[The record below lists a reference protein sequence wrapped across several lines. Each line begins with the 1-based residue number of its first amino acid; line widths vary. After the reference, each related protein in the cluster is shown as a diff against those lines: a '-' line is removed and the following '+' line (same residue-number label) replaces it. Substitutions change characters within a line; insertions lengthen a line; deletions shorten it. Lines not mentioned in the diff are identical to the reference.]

1 MLRYLT
7 AGESHGR
14 SLMAILEGMP
24 SGLRVDK
31 AIIDKELKRR
41 QAGYGRGKRM
51 EIEKDRVQILSGM
64 RGGETLGS
72 PIALSIPNRDWKNW
86 KLIMDPVR
94 PGKEGKVT
102 RPRPGHADLV
112 GVLKYDQD
120 DIRNVLERASA
131 RETAARVA
139 IGVITKILLSEFGIS
154 IISQVIQIGKVK
166 VKIKNLKIDEI
177 EKKIARSLVSCP
189 DEEASRSMMAEI
201 DRARKKGDTL
211 GGVFEIIA
219 AGLPIGLGSYVHP
232 DRRLDGRLA
241 QALMS
246 IPAAKGIEIG
256 LGFRASELP
265 GSEVQDEIF
274 YEKRK
279 GFYRRTNNAGGLEGG
294 VTNGEPLRIKVA
306 MKPIST
312 LQKPLSS
319 VNLITKKKVKATVE
333 RADICVVPAAAV
345 IGESAVSF
353 ELANAMLEKFGGDS
367 LSEMKRNYEG
377 YLKYLKQR

>member
-7 AGESHGR
+7 AGESHGKT
-14 SLMAILEGMP
+14 LVAILEGML
-24 SGLRVDK
+24 SGLRVNPTK
-31 AIIDKELKRR
+31 IDKELKRR

-86 KLIMDPVR
+86 ESVMDPVR
-94 PGKEGKVT
+94 PSKEGKVT

-112 GVLKYDQD
+112 GVLKYDQY

-131 RETAARVA
+131 RETADRVA
-139 IGVITKILLSEFGIS
+139 IGAITKILLSEFGIS
-154 IISQVIQIGKVK
+154 IISQVIQIGRVKAKVEG
-166 VKIKNLKIDEI
+166 LKIGEI
-177 EKKIARSLVSCP
+177 KRKADDSKVSCP
-189 DEEASRSMMAEI
+189 DREADRLMAEEI
-201 DRARKKGDTL
+201 DRARRKGDTL

-219 AGLPIGLGSYVHP
+219 TGLPIGLGSYVHP

-246 IPAAKGIEIG
+246 IPAAKGVEIG
-256 LGFRASELP
+256 LGFRASELL

-306 MKPIST
+306 MKPLST

-319 VNLITKKKVKATVE
+319 VDLITKRKVKATVE
-333 RADICVVPAAAV
+333 RSDVCVVPAAAV
-345 IGESAVSF
+345 IGESVASF
-353 ELANAMLEKFGGDS
+353 ELANTMLEKFGGDS
-367 LSEMKRNYEG
+367 LSEMKRNYAG

>member
-31 AIIDKELKRR
+31 ATIDRELKRR

-51 EIEKDRVQILSGM
+51 DIEKDRVQILSGL
-64 RGGETLGS
+64 RGGRTLGS
-72 PIALSIPNRDWKNW
+72 PISLLIPNKDWENW
-86 KLIMDPVR
+86 KLIMDTIR
-94 PGKEGKVT
+94 PSIRGKVT

-139 IGVITKILLSEFGIS
+139 IGAIVRALLSEFGIS
-154 IISQVIQIGKVK
+154 IISQVIQIGGVKAKVE
-166 VKIKNLKIDEI
+166 NLKIGEI
-177 EKKIARSLVSCP
+177 KRRAANSKVSCS
-189 DEEASRSMMAEI
+189 DREAERLMIEEI

-211 GGVFEIIA
+211 GGVFEVIA
-219 AGLPIGLGSYVHP
+219 TGLPIGLGSYVHP

-241 QALMS
+241 QGLVS
-246 IPAAKGIEIG
+246 IPAAKGVEIG
-256 LGFRASELP
+256 LGFRASDLP

-279 GFYRRTNNAGGLEGG
+279 GFFRKTNNAGGLEGG
-294 VTNGEPLRIKVA
+294 MTNGEPLRIKVV
-306 MKPIST
+306 MKPLST
-312 LQKPLSS
+312 LQRPLSS
-319 VNLITKKKVKATVE
+319 VDLMTKKKVKATVE
-333 RADICVVPAAAV
+333 RSDVCVVPAAAV
-345 IGESAVSF
+345 IGESVAAF
-353 ELANAMLEKFGGDS
+353 ELANALIEKFGGDS

-377 YLKYLKQR
+377 YMKYLKAR

>member
-7 AGESHGR
+7 AGESHGK
-14 SLMAILEGMP
+14 SLVAILEGIP
-24 SGLRVDK
+24 SGLKVDK
-31 AIIDKELKRR
+31 ATIDRELKRR

-51 EIEKDRVQILSGM
+51 EIEKDRVQILSGL
-64 RGGETLGS
+64 RGGKTLGS
-72 PIALSIPNRDWKNW
+72 PVSLLIPNKDWKNW
-86 KLIMDPVR
+86 KLIMDPIKPSKGGR
-94 PGKEGKVT
+94 VT

-139 IGVITKILLSEFGIS
+139 IGAIAKILLSEFGIS
-154 IISQVIQIGKVK
+154 IISQVIQIGRVK
-166 VKIKNLKIDEI
+166 AKTKNLKINEI
-177 EKKIARSLVSCP
+177 EKKIAHSLVSCP

-219 AGLPIGLGSYVHP
+219 TGLPIGLGSYVHP

-241 QALMS
+241 QGLMS

-256 LGFRASELP
+256 LGFRASELL

-279 GFYRRTNNAGGLEGG
+279 GLYRKTNNAGGLEGG

-312 LQKPLSS
+312 LQRPLSS
-319 VNLITKKKVKATVE
+319 VDLITKKKVKATVE
-333 RADICVVPAAAV
+333 RADVCVVPAAAV
-345 IGESAVSF
+345 IGESVVAF
-353 ELANAMLEKFGGDS
+353 ELANAILKKFGGDS
-367 LSEMKRNYEG
+367 RSEIRRNYEG
-377 YLKYLKQR
+377 YVKYLKAK

>member
-7 AGESHGR
+7 AGESHGKT
-14 SLMAILEGMP
+14 LVAILEGML
-24 SGLRVDK
+24 SGLRVNPAK
-31 AIIDKELKRR
+31 IDKELKRR

-64 RGGETLGS
+64 RGGKTLGS

-86 KLIMDPVR
+86 KSVMDPVR
-94 PGKEGKVT
+94 PSKEGKVT

-139 IGVITKILLSEFGIS
+139 IGAITKILLSEFGIS
-154 IISQVIQIGKVK
+154 IISQVIQIGRVKAKVEG
-166 VKIKNLKIDEI
+166 LKIGEI
-177 EKKIARSLVSCP
+177 KRKADDSKVSCP
-189 DEEASRSMMAEI
+189 DREADRLMAEEI
-201 DRARKKGDTL
+201 DRARRKGDTL

-219 AGLPIGLGSYVHP
+219 TGLPIGLGSYVHP

-246 IPAAKGIEIG
+246 IPAAKGVEIG
-256 LGFRASELP
+256 LGFRASELL

-279 GFYRRTNNAGGLEGG
+279 GFYRKTNNAGGLEGG

-306 MKPIST
+306 MKPLST

-319 VNLITKKKVKATVE
+319 VDLITKRKVKATVE
-333 RADICVVPAAAV
+333 RSDVCVVPAAAV
-345 IGESAVSF
+345 IGESVASF

-367 LSEMKRNYEG
+367 LSEMKRNYAG
-377 YLKYLKQR
+377 YLKYLK

>member
-7 AGESHGR
+7 AGESHGK
-14 SLMAILEGMP
+14 SLIAILEGMP
-24 SGLRVDK
+24 SDLKVDPAK
-31 AIIDKELKRR
+31 IDKELKRR

-64 RGGETLGS
+64 RGGKTLGS
-72 PIALSIPNRDWKNW
+72 PISLSVPNRDWENW
-86 KLIMDPVR
+86 KSVMDPIKPSKGGR
-94 PGKEGKVT
+94 VT

-112 GVLKYDQD
+112 GALKYDQK

-139 IGVITKILLSEFGIS
+139 IGAIAKILLSEFGIS

-166 VKIKNLKIDEI
+166 AKIKNLRINKI
-177 EKKIARSLVSCP
+177 EKQITPALVSCP
-189 DEEASRSMMAEI
+189 DEKASKLMIKEI
-201 DRARKKGDTL
+201 DGARKKGDTL
-211 GGVFEIIA
+211 GGVFEVIA
-219 AGLPIGLGSYVHP
+219 TGLPIGLGSHVHP
-232 DRRLDGRLA
+232 HRRLDGRLA

-256 LGFRASELP
+256 LGFRVSELP

-274 YEKRK
+274 YEKGK
-279 GFYRRTNNAGGLEGG
+279 GFYRKTNNAGGLEGG
-294 VTNGEPLRIKVA
+294 MTNGEPLRIRVA

-312 LQKPLSS
+312 LQRPLFS
-319 VNLITKKKVKATVE
+319 VDLITKKKVKATVE

-345 IGESAVSF
+345 IGESAVAF
-353 ELANAMLEKFGGDS
+353 EIANGMLEKFGGDS
-367 LSEMKRNYEG
+367 LSEMKRNYTG
-377 YLKYLKQR
+377 YIKQVRQF

>member
-7 AGESHGR
+7 AGESHGKT
-14 SLMAILEGMP
+14 LVAILEGML
-24 SGLRVDK
+24 SGLRVNPAK
-31 AIIDKELKRR
+31 IDKELKRR

-64 RGGETLGS
+64 RGGKTLGS

-86 KLIMDPVR
+86 KSVMDPVR
-94 PGKEGKVT
+94 PSKEGKVT

-139 IGVITKILLSEFGIS
+139 IGAITKILLSEFGIS
-154 IISQVIQIGKVK
+154 IISQVIQIGRVKAKVEG
-166 VKIKNLKIDEI
+166 LKIGEI
-177 EKKIARSLVSCP
+177 KRKADDSKVSCP
-189 DEEASRSMMAEI
+189 DREADRLMAEEI
-201 DRARKKGDTL
+201 DRARRKGDTL

-219 AGLPIGLGSYVHP
+219 TGLPIGLGSYVHP

-246 IPAAKGIEIG
+246 IPAAKGVEIG
-256 LGFRASELP
+256 LGFRASELL

-279 GFYRRTNNAGGLEGG
+279 GFYRKTNSAGGLEGG

-306 MKPIST
+306 MKPLST

-319 VNLITKKKVKATVE
+319 VDLITKRKVKATVE
-333 RADICVVPAAAV
+333 RSDVCVVPAAAV
-345 IGESAVSF
+345 IGESVASF

-367 LSEMKRNYEG
+367 LSEMKRNYAG
-377 YLKYLKQR
+377 YLKYLK